1 MAQLV
6 DQFGQPIRHEQL
18 EEPQTARLGH
28 LQSEWEN
35 HPTRG
40 LTPPKLA
47 QILQQAETGD
57 ITAQH
62 EMFADMEEKDA
73 HLFSVMQTRRL
84 SVSQLDWS
92 VEPPVN
98 PSAAEQ
104 DEAAFVTEVLQGLEM
119 EDILFDM
126 TDAVGHGFAPIELE
140 WGSIEKARMPI
151 TATFRP
157 QGWFRTPLSPG
168 LDRNQLRLRDNSAD
182 GEELWPFGW
191 VMHTHRSR
199 SGYIARTGLF
209 RVLAWPW
216 LFKNFAVRDLA
227 EFLEIYGLPLRLGTY
242 NPNTADDR
250 ARATLLR
257 AVIGI
262 GHDAAAIVPEGMK
275 IEFKEAAKGE
285 STPFDSMIGLME
297 RSTSKAVL
305 GGTLTSG
312 EGEHGTQALGKV
324 HNELRHDLKKS
335 DARQLGTTL
344 TRQLVYPI
352 LAVNRGRTS
361 LYRCPR
367 LVLDTQQ
374 PEDIK
379 LLADS
384 LPKLVNMGMRIKAD
398 WAHGKLKIPMAEEK
412 DAVLQ
417 PVAPGFGGGGG
428 GSGDLAGLRTD
439 PARVPGQA
447 RLAQLKAAAQDPT
460 NPAGDAMD
468 SLVDAML
475 DEWQAKSDPIQKAIQ
490 EALDSSTSFE
500 DFQAAVE
507 QRLATMDASAL
518 ADLLSRG
525 TLVAR
530 LWGNLTNG
538 GRT

>member
-1 MAQLV
+1 MAQIV
-6 DQFGQPIRHEQL
+6 DQFGRPITNTQL

-73 HLFSVMQTRRL
+73 HLFSVVQTRRL
-84 SVSQLDWS
+84 TVSQLDWS
-92 VEPPVN
+92 IEPPAN
-98 PSAAEQ
+98 ATSGEQ

-126 TDAVGHGFAPIELE
+126 TDAVGHGFSPIELG
-140 WGSIEKARMPI
+140 WDTIEKARMPV

-157 QGWFRTPLSPG
+157 QGWFRTPISPG
-168 LDRNQLRLRDNSAD
+168 LDRNELRLRDNSAD
-182 GEELWPFGW
+182 GESLWPFGW
-191 VMHTHRSR
+191 IMHTHRSR

-242 NPNTADDR
+242 NPNTSDDK

-335 DARQLGTTL
+335 DARQLATTL

-361 LYRCPR
+361 LHRCPR

-379 LLADS
+379 LLSDS
-384 LPKLVNMGMRIKAD
+384 LPKLVNMGMRIKTD
-398 WAHGKLKIPMAEEK
+398 WAHSKLKIPMAEEK
-412 DAVLQ
+412 DPILQ
-417 PVAPGFGGGGG
+417 PIAPSFGN
-428 GSGDLAGLRTD
+428 GDDTSALAGLAAMVRRQSA
-439 PARVPGQA
+439 PAQLA
-447 RLAQLKAAAQDPT
+447 RLKAAPGDPT
-460 NPAGDAMD
+460 NTAADAID

-475 DEWQAKSDPIQKAIQ
+475 DEWQGKPDPVQKAIQ

-500 DFQAAVE
+500 DFQVAVE
-507 QRLATMDASAL
+507 QRLAAMDATAL

-525 TLVAR
+525 TLAAR

>member
-1 MAQLV
+1 MAQIV
-6 DQFGQPIRHEQL
+6 DQFGQPIASEHLQ
-18 EEPQTARLGH
+18 EPQTARLGH

-47 QILQQAETGD
+47 EILQRAETGD
-57 ITAQH
+57 MTAQH
-62 EMFADMEEKDA
+62 EMFADMEEKDG

-84 SVSQLDWS
+84 TVSQLDWS
-92 VEPPVN
+92 VEPPDN
-98 PSAAEQ
+98 ATKDEAN
-104 DEAAFVTEVLQGLEM
+104 EAAFVNEVLQSLEM

-126 TDAVGHGFAPIELE
+126 TDAIGHGFSALELE
-140 WGSIEKARMPI
+140 WGMLEKRRMPV

-157 QGWFRTPLSPG
+157 QGWFRTSTSPG

-191 VMHTHRSR
+191 LLHTHRSR

-242 NPNTADDR
+242 NPNTADDK

-275 IEFKEAAKGE
+275 IEFKEAAKGD

-297 RSTSKAVL
+297 RTTSKAVL

-335 DARQLGTTL
+335 DARQLASTL
-344 TRQLVYPI
+344 TRQLIYPI
-352 LAVNRGRTS
+352 LAVNGGRTS

-367 LVLDTQQ
+367 MVLDTQQ

-384 LPKLVNMGMRIKAD
+384 LPKLVDMGMRIRAD
-398 WAHGKLKIPMAEEK
+398 WAHAKLKIPMADQK
-412 DAVLQ
+412 DEVLQ
-417 PVAPGFGGGGG
+417 PVSPAFGG
-428 GSGDLAGLRTD
+428 LAALRAG
-439 PARVPGQA
+439 ARGQPGTA
-447 RLAQLKAAAQDPT
+447 RLAKLKATAEDPVSS
-460 NPAGDAMD
+460 AGDAID
-468 SLVDAML
+468 GLVQAML
-475 DEWQAKSDPIQKAIQ
+475 DEWQAQPDPIQQAIQ
-490 EALDSSTSFE
+490 DALERSTSLE

-507 QRLATMDASAL
+507 QRLAALDSSAL

-525 TLVAR
+525 TLIAR
-530 LWGNLTNG
+530 MWGNLTNG
-538 GRT
+538 GRA

>member
-1 MAQLV
+1 
-6 DQFGQPIRHEQL
+6 
-18 EEPQTARLGH
+18 
-28 LQSEWEN
+28 
-35 HPTRG
+35 
-40 LTPPKLA
+40 
-47 QILQQAETGD
+47 
-57 ITAQH
+57 
-62 EMFADMEEKDA
+62 
-73 HLFSVMQTRRL
+73 
-84 SVSQLDWS
+84 
-92 VEPPVN
+92 
-98 PSAAEQ
+98 
-104 DEAAFVTEVLQGLEM
+104 
-119 EDILFDM
+119 M
-126 TDAVGHGFAPIELE
+126 TDAVGHGFSPIELG
-140 WGSIEKARMPI
+140 WDTIEKTRMPV

-157 QGWFRTPLSPG
+157 QGWFRTPISPG
-168 LDRNQLRLRDNSAD
+168 LDRNELRLRDNSAD
-182 GEELWPFGW
+182 GESLWPFGW
-191 VMHTHRSR
+191 IMHMHRSR

-242 NPNTADDR
+242 NPNTSDDK

-335 DARQLGTTL
+335 DARQLATTL

-361 LYRCPR
+361 LHRCPR

-379 LLADS
+379 LLSDS

-398 WAHGKLKIPMAEEK
+398 WAHSKLKIPMAEEK
-412 DAVLQ
+412 DPILQ
-417 PVAPGFGGGGG
+417 PIAPSFGNGDDAGG
-428 GSGDLAGLRTD
+428 LAGLAAMGRRQSA
-439 PARVPGQA
+439 PAQLA
-447 RLAQLKAAAQDPT
+447 RLKAAPGDPT
-460 NPAGDAMD
+460 NTAADAID

-475 DEWQAKSDPIQKAIQ
+475 DEWQANSDPVQTAIQ
-490 EALDSSTSFE
+490 QALDSSTSFE
-500 DFQAAVE
+500 DFRVAVE
-507 QRLATMDASAL
+507 QRLAAMDATAL

-525 TLVAR
+525 TLAAR

>member
-1 MAQLV
+1 MAQIV
-6 DQFGQPIRHEQL
+6 DQFGRPITNTQL

-84 SVSQLDWS
+84 TVSQLDWS
-92 VEPPVN
+92 IEPPAN
-98 PSAAEQ
+98 ATSAEQ

-126 TDAVGHGFAPIELE
+126 TDAVGHGFSPIELG
-140 WGSIEKARMPI
+140 WDTIEKTRMPV

-157 QGWFRTPLSPG
+157 QGWFRTPISPG
-168 LDRNQLRLRDNSAD
+168 LDRNELRLRDNSAD
-182 GEELWPFGW
+182 GESLWPFGW
-191 VMHTHRSR
+191 IMHTHRSR

-242 NPNTADDR
+242 NPNTSDDK

-335 DARQLGTTL
+335 DARQLATTL

-361 LYRCPR
+361 LHRCPR

-379 LLADS
+379 LLSDS
-384 LPKLVNMGMRIKAD
+384 LPKLVNMGMRIKTD
-398 WAHGKLKIPMAEEK
+398 WAHSKLKIPMAEEK
-412 DAVLQ
+412 DPILQ
-417 PVAPGFGGGGG
+417 PIAPSFANGDDAGG
-428 GSGDLAGLRTD
+428 LAGLAAMGRRQFA
-439 PARVPGQA
+439 PAQLA
-447 RLAQLKAAAQDPT
+447 RLKATPGNPT
-460 NPAGDAMD
+460 NTAADAID
-468 SLVDAML
+468 SLVEAML
-475 DEWQAKSDPIQKAIQ
+475 DEWQGKPDPVQKAIQ

-500 DFQAAVE
+500 DFQVAVE
-507 QRLATMDASAL
+507 QRLAAMDATAL

-525 TLVAR
+525 TLAAR

>member
-1 MAQLV
+1 MAQIV
-6 DQFGQPIRHEQL
+6 DQFGRPITNTQL

-84 SVSQLDWS
+84 TVSQLDWS
-92 VEPPVN
+92 IEPPAN
-98 PSAAEQ
+98 ATSAEQ

-126 TDAVGHGFAPIELE
+126 TDAVGHGFSPIELG
-140 WGSIEKARMPI
+140 WDTIEKTRMPV

-157 QGWFRTPLSPG
+157 QGWFRTPISPG
-168 LDRNQLRLRDNSAD
+168 LDRNELRLRDNSAD
-182 GEELWPFGW
+182 GESLWPFGW
-191 VMHTHRSR
+191 IMHTHRSR

-242 NPNTADDR
+242 NPNTSDDK

-335 DARQLGTTL
+335 DARQLATTL

-361 LYRCPR
+361 LHRCPR

-379 LLADS
+379 LLSDS
-384 LPKLVNMGMRIKAD
+384 LPKLVNMGMRIKTD
-398 WAHGKLKIPMAEEK
+398 WAHSKLKIPMAEEK
-412 DAVLQ
+412 DPILQ
-417 PVAPGFGGGGG
+417 PIAPSFGNGDDAGG
-428 GSGDLAGLRTD
+428 LAGLAAMGR
-439 PARVPGQA
+439 
-447 RLAQLKAAAQDPT
+447 RLAAPAQLARLKAAPGDPT
-460 NPAGDAMD
+460 NTAADAID
-468 SLVDAML
+468 SLVAAML
-475 DEWQAKSDPIQKAIQ
+475 DEWQGKPDPIQKAIQ

-500 DFQAAVE
+500 DFQVAVE
-507 QRLATMDASAL
+507 QRLAAMDATAL

>member
-1 MAQLV
+1 MAQIV
-6 DQFGQPIRHEQL
+6 DQFGRPITNTHL

-84 SVSQLDWS
+84 TVSQLDWS
-92 VEPPVN
+92 IEPPAN
-98 PSAAEQ
+98 ATSAEQ

-119 EDILFDM
+119 EDILDM
-126 TDAVGHGFAPIELE
+126 TDAVGQAFHPLSSDGTRSRRRACRSRQRFALKGGFALR
-140 WGSIEKARMPI
+140 S
-151 TATFRP
+151 P
-157 QGWFRTPLSPG
+157 QGWIATNYACATTAPMGIALAVRLDHAHAPLA
-168 LDRNQLRLRDNSAD
+168 QRLHRPHRPFPRARLAVALQ
-182 GEELWPFGW
+182 ELC
-191 VMHTHRSR
+191 RAR
-199 SGYIARTGLF
+199 SGRIPGDLRTAAAPGH
-209 RVLAWPW
+209 VQPQH
-216 LFKNFAVRDLA
+216 
-227 EFLEIYGLPLRLGTY
+227 P
-242 NPNTADDR
+242 DDK

-335 DARQLGTTL
+335 DARQLATTL

-361 LYRCPR
+361 LHRCPR

-379 LLADS
+379 LLSDS
-384 LPKLVNMGMRIKAD
+384 LPAGEHGHAD
-398 WAHGKLKIPMAEEK
+398 QSGLGAQQAQDPDGRGEGSDPAA
-412 DAVLQ
+412 DCAVVWQ
-417 PVAPGFGGGGG
+417 WRRRRRG
-428 GSGDLAGLRTD
+428 LAGLAAMGRRQSA
-439 PARVPGQA
+439 PAQLA
-447 RLAQLKAAAQDPT
+447 RLKAAPGDPT
-460 NPAGDAMD
+460 NTAADAID

-475 DEWQAKSDPIQKAIQ
+475 DEWQANSDPVQTAIQ
-490 EALDSSTSFE
+490 QALDSSTSFE
-500 DFQAAVE
+500 DFRVAVE
-507 QRLATMDASAL
+507 QRLAAMDATAL

-525 TLVAR
+525 TLAAR

>member
-1 MAQLV
+1 M
-6 DQFGQPIRHEQL
+6 
-18 EEPQTARLGH
+18 
-28 LQSEWEN
+28 
-35 HPTRG
+35 
-40 LTPPKLA
+40 
-47 QILQQAETGD
+47 
-57 ITAQH
+57 
-62 EMFADMEEKDA
+62 
-73 HLFSVMQTRRL
+73 
-84 SVSQLDWS
+84 
-92 VEPPVN
+92 
-98 PSAAEQ
+98 
-104 DEAAFVTEVLQGLEM
+104 
-119 EDILFDM
+119 
-126 TDAVGHGFAPIELE
+126 
-140 WGSIEKARMPI
+140 
-151 TATFRP
+151 
-157 QGWFRTPLSPG
+157 
-168 LDRNQLRLRDNSAD
+168 
-182 GEELWPFGW
+182 
-191 VMHTHRSR
+191 
-199 SGYIARTGLF
+199 
-209 RVLAWPW
+209 LAWPW

-242 NPNTADDR
+242 NPNTSDDK

-335 DARQLGTTL
+335 DARQLATTL

-361 LYRCPR
+361 LHRCPR

-398 WAHGKLKIPMAEEK
+398 WAHSKLKIPMAEEK
-412 DAVLQ
+412 DAILQ
-417 PVAPGFGGGGG
+417 PVSPSFGDGAGG
-428 GSGDLAGLRTD
+428 LAGLAADRRRR
-439 PARVPGQA
+439 PAPAQLA
-447 RLAQLKAAAQDPT
+447 RLKAAPGDPT
-460 NPAGDAMD
+460 NTAADAID

-475 DEWQAKSDPIQKAIQ
+475 DEWQANSDPVHAAIQ
-490 EALDSSTSFE
+490 QALDSSTSFE
-500 DFQAAVE
+500 DFQVAVE
-507 QRLATMDASAL
+507 QRLAAMDATAL

>member
-1 MAQLV
+1 MAQIV
-6 DQFGQPIRHEQL
+6 DQFGRPITNMHL

-84 SVSQLDWS
+84 TVSQLDWS
-92 VEPPVN
+92 IEPPAN
-98 PSAAEQ
+98 ATSAEQ
-104 DEAAFVTEVLQGLEM
+104 EEAAFVTEVLQGLEM
-119 EDILFDM
+119 ENILFDM
-126 TDAVGHGFAPIELE
+126 TDAVGHGFSPIELG
-140 WGSIEKARMPI
+140 WDTIEKTRMPV

-157 QGWFRTPLSPG
+157 QGWFRTPISPG
-168 LDRNQLRLRDNSAD
+168 LDRNELRLRDNSAD
-182 GEELWPFGW
+182 GESLWPFGW
-191 VMHTHRSR
+191 IMHTHRSR

-242 NPNTADDR
+242 NPNTSDDK

-335 DARQLGTTL
+335 DARQLATTL

-361 LYRCPR
+361 LHRCPR

-379 LLADS
+379 LLSDS
-384 LPKLVNMGMRIKAD
+384 LPKLVNMGMRIKTD
-398 WAHGKLKIPMAEEK
+398 WAHSKLKIPMAEEK
-412 DAVLQ
+412 DPILQ
-417 PVAPGFGGGGG
+417 PIAPSFGNGDDAGG
-428 GSGDLAGLRTD
+428 LAGLAAMGRRQSA
-439 PARVPGQA
+439 PAQLA
-447 RLAQLKAAAQDPT
+447 RLKAAPGDPT
-460 NPAGDAMD
+460 NTAADAID
-468 SLVDAML
+468 SLVEAML
-475 DEWQAKSDPIQKAIQ
+475 DEWQSKPDPIQKAIQ

-500 DFQAAVE
+500 DFQVAVE
-507 QRLATMDASAL
+507 QRLAAMDATVL

>member
-1 MAQLV
+1 MAQIV
-6 DQFGQPIRHEQL
+6 DQFGRPITNTHL

-84 SVSQLDWS
+84 TVSQLDWS
-92 VEPPVN
+92 IEPPAN
-98 PSAAEQ
+98 ATSAEQ

-126 TDAVGHGFAPIELE
+126 TDAVGHGFSPIELG
-140 WGSIEKARMPI
+140 WDTIEKTRMPV

-157 QGWFRTPLSPG
+157 QGWFRTPISPG
-168 LDRNQLRLRDNSAD
+168 LDRNELRLRDNSAD
-182 GEELWPFGW
+182 GESLWPFGW
-191 VMHTHRSR
+191 IMHTHRSR

-242 NPNTADDR
+242 NPNTSDDK

-335 DARQLGTTL
+335 DARQLATTL

-361 LYRCPR
+361 LHRCPR

-379 LLADS
+379 LLSDS
-384 LPKLVNMGMRIKAD
+384 LPKLVNMGMRIKTD
-398 WAHGKLKIPMAEEK
+398 WAHSKLKIPMAEEK
-412 DAVLQ
+412 DPILQ
-417 PVAPGFGGGGG
+417 PIAPSFGNGDDAGG
-428 GSGDLAGLRTD
+428 LAGLAAMGRRQFA
-439 PARVPGQA
+439 PAQLA
-447 RLAQLKAAAQDPT
+447 RLKATPGDPT
-460 NPAGDAMD
+460 NTAADAID
-468 SLVDAML
+468 SLVEAML
-475 DEWQAKSDPIQKAIQ
+475 DEWQGKPDPVQKAIQ

-500 DFQAAVE
+500 DFQVAVE
-507 QRLATMDASAL
+507 QRLAAMDATAL

-525 TLVAR
+525 TLAAR

>member
-1 MAQLV
+1 MAQIV
-6 DQFGQPIRHEQL
+6 DQFGRPITNTQL

-84 SVSQLDWS
+84 TVSQLDWS
-92 VEPPVN
+92 IEPPAN
-98 PSAAEQ
+98 ATSAEQ
-104 DEAAFVTEVLQGLEM
+104 DEAAFVAEVLQGLEM

-126 TDAVGHGFAPIELE
+126 TDAVGHGFSPIELG
-140 WGSIEKARMPI
+140 WDTIEKTRMPV

-157 QGWFRTPLSPG
+157 QGWFRTPISPG
-168 LDRNQLRLRDNSAD
+168 LDRNELRLRDNSAD
-182 GEELWPFGW
+182 GESLWPFGW
-191 VMHTHRSR
+191 IMHTHRSR

-242 NPNTADDR
+242 NPNTSDDK

-335 DARQLGTTL
+335 DARQLATTL

-361 LYRCPR
+361 LHRCPR

-379 LLADS
+379 LLSDS
-384 LPKLVNMGMRIKAD
+384 LPKLVNMGMRIKTD
-398 WAHGKLKIPMAEEK
+398 WAHSKLKIPMAEEK
-412 DAVLQ
+412 DPILQ
-417 PVAPGFGGGGG
+417 PIAPSFGN
-428 GSGDLAGLRTD
+428 GDDTSALAGLAAMVRRQSA
-439 PARVPGQA
+439 PAQLA
-447 RLAQLKAAAQDPT
+447 RLKAAPGDPT
-460 NPAGDAMD
+460 NTAADAID

-475 DEWQAKSDPIQKAIQ
+475 DEWQGKPDPVQKAIQ

-500 DFQAAVE
+500 DFQVAVE
-507 QRLATMDASAL
+507 QRLAAMDATAL

-525 TLVAR
+525 TLAAR